1 MELGGVVYL
10 HDISQ
15 ARMLGNTRKN
25 FDMFGKLCGEGAA
38 ASIILGTTRWGEVQP
53 DVGKRREDQLSF
65 AYWKDMIAE
74 GSRVQRFEGTHE
86 SAWEIVRCILKRL
99 EKSEVLR
106 IQNELVNLQQSIPE
120 TDAGKTLR
128 YTLQQLLEMQKQMA
142 EELEAQ
148 AHEGDDA
155 QVQAKLE
162 EHQNQMRNTVKQ
174 ISDLKIS
181 NLRRVMGFFGLSVSF
196 LVAIINIWLTYIQW
210 V

>member
-1 MELGGVVYL
+1 MKLGGVVYL

-15 ARMLGNTRKN
+15 ARMLGTTRKN

-53 DVGKRREDQLSF
+53 DVGKRREDQLSS

-86 SAWEIVRCILKRL
+86 SAWEIIHCILKRL
-99 EKSEVLR
+99 ENNEVLR
-106 IQNELVNLQQSIPE
+106 IQSELVNLQQSIPE

-142 EELEAQ
+142 EELEAH
-148 AHEGDDA
+148 AAEEDDA

-162 EHQNQMRNTVKQ
+162 EHQNQIRNTLKQ

-181 NLRRVMGFFGLSVSF
+181 NSRRVMGFLGLRVSF
-196 LVAIINIWLTYIQW
+196 LMAIMAFWLTWIQ
-210 V
+210 